1 MCSEMS
7 QLSLLEAPLVEAKTK
22 PKLVRRVNSAL
33 VNSCGVFFVLPW
45 YV

>member
-33 VNSCGVFFVLPW
+33 VNGCGVFFVLPW